1 MSDERPGS
9 SLTPLE
15 IASGLVFGA
24 EDMPRGELDGASSSP
39 RAALEAA
46 VLPAL
51 RRPPC
56 VVSFSGGLD
65 SSVVLAVAV
74 HVARREG
81 CPLPL
86 PATLCFPGVEE
97 ADESAW
103 QASVIDTAGIVD
115 WEQLTIRD
123 ELSVVG
129 PVATRALREHGLLWP
144 FNAYVHIPILDLA
157 RGGSVLTGF
166 GGDELFLPS
175 RWTRLAAVRSREA
188 SPRPRDL
195 RRAAL
200 ALAPRSLRRRVLA
213 GRCPID
219 LPWLRAEAHASL
231 ARAWASEAAS
241 EPVRVVPRAMWRST
255 LRSLRVASRSLGL
268 LAGARDVQLIHP
280 FAEPSVV
287 AAFATHPSAGTATR
301 GDRLRDVAGGLLP
314 VDLFSRRTKASF
326 NTAFWRDDAKTLAA
340 SWDGEGVDPSLVD
353 PELLRATWAE
363 AVPDGRTFTALQSA
377 WLSRSARA
385 TPEASRGSLA
395 SSPAVVP
402 TIVDGERR
410 SPGTRQG

>member
-15 IASGLVFGA
+15 IASGLVFGT
-24 EDMPRGELDGASSSP
+24 EDVSRDELNDASPSA

-81 CPLPL
+81 LPL
-86 PATLCFPGVEE
+86 PIPATLRFPGVEE

-103 QASVIDTAGIVD
+103 QASVIDAARIID

-129 PVATRALREHGLLWP
+129 PVATNALREHGLLWP
-144 FNAYVHIPILDLA
+144 FNAYVHVPIFDLA
-157 RGGSVLTGF
+157 HGGSVLTGF
-166 GGDELFLPS
+166 GGDELFLGS
-175 RWTRLAAVRSREA
+175 RWTRLAAVRAREA
-188 SPRPRDL
+188 SPRLRDL

-213 GRCPID
+213 GRCPIE
-219 LPWLRAEAHASL
+219 LPWLRPEARTSL
-231 ARAWASEAAS
+231 AREWASEAAS
-241 EPVRVVPRAMWRST
+241 EPVRVLARAMWRST
-255 LRSLRVASRSLGL
+255 LRSLRMASRSLGL
-268 LAGARDVQLIHP
+268 LAGARDVQVIHP
-280 FAEPSVV
+280 LTTPSVV
-287 AAFATHPSAGTATR
+287 ASFAAQPLAATAAR
-301 GDRLRDVAGGLLP
+301 GNRLRDVAEDLLP
-314 VDLFSRRTKASF
+314 LDLFHRRTKASF
-326 NTAFWRDDAKTLAA
+326 NTAFWRDDARTLAA
-340 SWDGEGVDPSLVD
+340 TWDGEGVDLSLVD
-353 PELLRATWAE
+353 PELLRMTWA
-363 AVPDGRTFTALQSA
+363 APVPDGRSFTALQSA
-377 WLSRSARA
+377 WLSRFASSV
-385 TPEASRGSLA
+385 EASRAAHGSP
-395 SSPAVVP
+395 PAATP
-402 TIVDGERR
+402 TIADGERR
-410 SPGTRQG
+410 SPGRTQG